1 LQVSFRRTTW
11 TRSGGRTTTTTTTT
25 ATGWTQASSPQFL
38 QQPPAQ
44 ASADQLR
51 AYINE
56 AVQQGLAPMHEQARE
71 QQWDALMT
79 EYPDLQDPEA
89 AAPVAEMIEELAER
103 AGNPDLVD
111 DPRFARSVVQ
121 MMRSGDA
128 GDDQGDGGLDGYGE
142 WAGRGARPGEA
153 RTKPGPGGIPP
164 PERPRSDARRTP
176 LKLRL
181 YPTAT
186 HNSSSGEGGE
196 RMQEHAH
203 CLQGSRLS
211 SRTAGEEMPAPGS
224 PVWCGNAPGPRSASG
239 PRGWLRLPICGFY
252 PPRVGSPARGLVWLS
267 GGRDAAPACCH
278 LQRLHDQVAAEC
290 ATVSA
295 RSGLLRDEA

>member
-1 LQVSFRRTTW
+1 MDEFSVDAGVGAGAEGQAGDVGGGFEASAAGGQPVAPPPWLDRVESDFASQLQAYDLDAF
-11 TRSGGRTTTTTTTT
+11 GRQDYDDDYGDGVD
-25 ATGWTQASSPQFL
+25 TGLQPQFL

-153 RTKPGPGGIPP
+153 RAKPGPGGIPP

-181 YPTAT
+181 YPTA
-186 HNSSSGEGGE
+186 SGAAGG
-196 RMQEHAH
+196 H
-203 CLQGSRLS
+203 
-211 SRTAGEEMPAPGS
+211 P
-224 PVWCGNAPGPRSASG
+224 
-239 PRGWLRLPICGFY
+239 
-252 PPRVGSPARGLVWLS
+252 
-267 GGRDAAPACCH
+267 
-278 LQRLHDQVAAEC
+278 
-290 ATVSA
+290 
-295 RSGLLRDEA
+295 